1 MRIIVAGI
9 YKYPMY
15 QEALASGLESIGQ
28 EVCRVVLLNGHSW
41 NQRVA
46 YKNSIIVKKA
56 VDDIKPDCL
65 FLYRAE
71 IIFAYTLKQLRKQY
85 PQLKIFIYHNDDPFR
100 NTLHRRLKSFH
111 YLRCV
116 KYADITY
123 VYRPV
128 NIEEA
133 KQWGA
138 KQVKLYMSH
147 YYSKTDLKDY
157 TREQLREKNGR
168 VVFLG
173 HFENDSRISYFDELF
188 KSGVNFHIYG
198 PENWKEVFVEHKW
211 PLSQLHD
218 IVRGAEYVGV
228 IRDSSIALAFFST
241 ANRDEYTRRC
251 FEIPISGTALLQQRT
266 NVTSA
271 LFKDKY
277 NCLLFDSKEEFMEK
291 IAYYLIHDK
300 ELANI
305 AWNGYQY
312 VKNGDFSEISRAK
325 MVLNDYEQLNDI
337 KI

>member
-1 MRIIVAGI
+1 MKIIVAGI

-28 EVCRVVLLNGHSW
+28 DVHRVILLNGHSW
-41 NQRVA
+41 DQRVA
-46 YKNSIIVKKA
+46 YKNSVIVKKA
-56 VDDIKPDCL
+56 VEDIKPDCL

-71 IIFAYTLKQLRKQY
+71 IFFACTLKQLKKKY

-111 YLRCV
+111 YLQCV

-138 KQVKLYMSH
+138 KQAKLYMSH
-147 YYSKTDLKDY
+147 YFSKTDLQDY
-157 TREQLREKNGR
+157 TREQLSKKNGR

-173 HFENDSRISYFDELF
+173 HFENDLRISYFDELF
-188 KSGVNFHIYG
+188 KSGIDFHIYG
-198 PENWKEVFVEHKW
+198 PENWKAVFVEHNW

-218 IVRGAEYVGV
+218 IVRGAEYVDA
-228 IRDSSIALAFFST
+228 IRNSSIALAFFST

-251 FEIPISGTALLQQRT
+251 FEIPISGAVLLQQRT
-266 NVTSA
+266 RITSS
-271 LFKDKY
+271 LFIDKV
-277 NCLLFDSKEEFMEK
+277 NSLLFDSKEEFMDK
-291 IAYYLIHDK
+291 INYYLSHED
-300 ELANI
+300 ELAEI
-305 AWNGYQY
+305 AWKGYQY

-325 MVLNDYEQLNDI
+325 MVLDDYEQLKDKNI
-337 KI
+337 